1 MLQHVL
7 DIRVPQLEHHLGR
20 HPTLGL
26 AQGA

>member
-7 DIRVPQLEHHLGR
+7 DIRVPQLEHNRGR